1 MNNLSNADMN
11 QDAGLTKYQPIQ
23 MRIIAIFLM
32 KKEKSLKMLFSEETK
47 DTIVLTIKIA
57 ALYAAVVGFTLFI
70 GSNI

>member
-11 QDAGLTKYQPIQ
+11 QGAGLTKYQPIQ
-23 MRIIAIFLM
+23 MRIIVIFLM
-32 KKEKSLKMLFSEETK
+32 KKEKSKMLFSEETK

>member
-11 QDAGLTKYQPIQ
+11 QGAGLTKYQPIQ

>member
-23 MRIIAIFLM
+23 MRIIVIFLM
-32 KKEKSLKMLFSEETK
+32 KKEKSKMLFSEETK

>member
-1 MNNLSNADMN
+1 M
-11 QDAGLTKYQPIQ
+11 
-23 MRIIAIFLM
+23 F
-32 KKEKSLKMLFSEETK
+32 FSEETK

>member
-1 MNNLSNADMN
+1 MINLSNADMN

-23 MRIIAIFLM
+23 MRIIVIFLM
-32 KKEKSLKMLFSEETK
+32 KKEKSKMLFSEETK